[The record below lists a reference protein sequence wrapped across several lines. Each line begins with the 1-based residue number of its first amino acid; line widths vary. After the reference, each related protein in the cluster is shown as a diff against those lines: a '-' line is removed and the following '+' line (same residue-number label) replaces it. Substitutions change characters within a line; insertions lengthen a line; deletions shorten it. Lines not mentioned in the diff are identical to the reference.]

1 MHYIWASFCIVLLG
15 FLRLAGAQQQ
25 QQQQQQQLES
35 NNTREDEL
43 ILPLLP
49 DPVAHDEE
57 DGDVAVDNDET
68 RFKSEWLEISKNNT
82 NRVFNFGIGSLTSYS
97 SRQHTADPTM
107 PETPSSVPNAIAS
120 SVNGIIREFGYCWR
134 YVAAS
139 ARSCLPE
146 EECIPV
152 VGVFFEV
159 FEEDWVNLRLRENE
173 YAILEVRASIRD
185 KQHQ

>member
-1 MHYIWASFCIVLLG
+1 MARDITKQHKSSLQFWNWQLDQLL
-15 FLRLAGAQQQ
+15 Q
-25 QQQQQQQLES
+25 
-35 NNTREDEL
+35 
-43 ILPLLP
+43 P
-49 DPVAHDEE
+49 
-57 DGDVAVDNDET
+57 
-68 RFKSEWLEISKNNT
+68 
-82 NRVFNFGIGSLTSYS
+82 
-97 SRQHTADPTM
+97 TAYRRPKTM
-107 PETPSSVPNAIAS
+107 PEPPSSVPNAIAS

-173 YAILEVRASIRD
+173 YAILQVRASIWD
-185 KQHQ
+185 KQHLQTTTTEEFNLYRNCRFSRHYHYPMDWTLMDFSLPGETQIQMLRMAQHARGQSTHLLFHRSIGIL